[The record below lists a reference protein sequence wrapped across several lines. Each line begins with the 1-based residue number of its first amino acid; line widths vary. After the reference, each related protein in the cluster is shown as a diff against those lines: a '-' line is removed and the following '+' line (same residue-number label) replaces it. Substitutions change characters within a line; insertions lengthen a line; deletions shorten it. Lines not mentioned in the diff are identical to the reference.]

1 MPWYSLNVGETYFE
15 CFVFSGDR
23 DPVVQVNWGRLSEQL
38 FREMGFQQ
46 YSFKEYRGLVHS
58 SNDEVIFII
67 D

>member
-1 MPWYSLNVGETYFE
+1 
-15 CFVFSGDR
+15 VFSGDR

-38 FREMGFQQ
+38 FREMGFQK